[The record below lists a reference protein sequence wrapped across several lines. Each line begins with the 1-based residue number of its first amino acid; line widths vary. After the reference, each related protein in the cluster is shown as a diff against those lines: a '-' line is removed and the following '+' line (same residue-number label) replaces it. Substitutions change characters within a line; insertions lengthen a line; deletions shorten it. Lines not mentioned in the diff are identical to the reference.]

1 MNARWGTRPDGSNWG
16 DFGADDQVGRL
27 NLLTPERVRRAVA
40 EVREGRV
47 FCLSMPLD
55 YPGGNYH
62 DLGRKPPRLHPVVRG
77 GRAKYNNRGTENHPD
92 VSCDDWVEL
101 YTQSSTQWDA
111 LCHIGSAFDA
121 DGDGVAE
128 QVYYNGYRGGEHIP
142 DPPTPGSDA
151 PFTGARALGIENM
164 AATGVQ
170 GRGVMVDLYS
180 TYGRPR
186 AIVGYDDLMRIM
198 EADGVEVEEGDM
210 LCLYTGQAD
219 AILEMNRDPDRE
231 TLEDAFSH
239 LDGCDDRLLR
249 WIDDS
254 GVVAIAA
261 DNFSVEAVPPS
272 TSVPGQGFERIHQLC
287 IFKLGI
293 HLGELW
299 HLGPL
304 NDWLKEHGRYR
315 FLLTAPPLRLPGA
328 AGSPVTP
335 VATV

>member
-1 MNARWGTRPDGSNWG
+1 MSVRWKTRPEGSNWG
-16 DFGADDQVGRL
+16 DFGADDQIGRL

-62 DLGRKPPRLHPVVRG
+62 DLGRKPPKLHPVVRG
-77 GRAKYNNRGTENHPD
+77 GRIKYDDRGSERHPD
-92 VSCDDWVEL
+92 ASCDDWVEF
-101 YTQSSTQWDA
+101 YTQYSTQWDA

-128 QVYYNGYRGGEHIP
+128 TVYYNGYRGGEHVAR
-142 DPPTPGSDA
+142 PTVAEDDFA
-151 PFTGARALGIENM
+151 GARALGIENM

-170 GRGVMVDLYS
+170 GRGVMVDLFAAC
-180 TYGRPR
+180 GRER
-186 AIVGYDDLMRIM
+186 TIVGYDALMRVI
-198 EADGVEVEEGDM
+198 ESDGVTVEDGDM
-210 LCLYTGQAD
+210 LCLHTGQVS
-219 AILEMNRDPDRE
+219 AILEMNKNPDHE

-239 LDGCDDRLLR
+239 LDGCDERLLR

-272 TSVPGQGFERIHQLC
+272 AAVEGRAYEGLHELC

-304 NDWLKEHGRYR
+304 NAWLKEHGRYQ

>member
-1 MNARWGTRPDGSNWG
+1 
-16 DFGADDQVGRL
+16 
-27 NLLTPERVRRAVA
+27 
-40 EVREGRV
+40 
-47 FCLSMPLD
+47 MPLD

-62 DLGRKPPRLHPVVRG
+62 DLGRKSPTLHPVVRG
-77 GRAKYNNRGTENHPD
+77 GRVKWGDRGSERHPD
-92 VSCDDWVEL
+92 VVCDDWVEL
-101 YTQSSTQWDA
+101 YTQFSTQWDA
-111 LCHIGSAFDA
+111 LCHIGSTFDA

-128 QVYYNGYRGGEHIP
+128 TVYYNGYRGGEHVP
-142 DPPTPGSDA
+142 EPAAGDA
-151 PFTGARALGIENM
+151 FAGAGALGIENM

-170 GRGVMVDLYS
+170 GRGVMVDLFAAF
-180 TYGRPR
+180 GRER
-186 AIVGYDDLMRIM
+186 AIVGYDALMRVM
-198 EADGVEVEEGDM
+198 ESGGVTVEEGDM

-219 AILEMNRDPDRE
+219 AILEMNRKPDRE

-239 LDGCDDRLLR
+239 LDGRDERLLR
-249 WIDDS
+249 WIDES

-272 TSVPGQGFERIHQLC
+272 AAVAGRAYEGLHELC
-287 IFKLGI
+287 LFKLGI

-304 NDWLKEHGRYR
+304 NAWLKDHGRTR

>member
-1 MNARWGTRPDGSNWG
+1 MTARWTVRPEGSNWG
-16 DFGADDQVGRL
+16 DFGADDQIGRL
-27 NLLTPERVRRAVA
+27 NLLTPERVRRAMA

-62 DLGRKPPRLHPVVRG
+62 DLGRKPPRLHPVVSGGRVKYNHRG
-77 GRAKYNNRGTENHPD
+77 GERHPD

-101 YTQSSTQWDA
+101 YTQFSTQWDA

-121 DGDGVAE
+121 DADGVAE
-128 QVYYNGYRGGEHIP
+128 TVYYNGYRGGEHIP
-142 DPPTPGSDA
+142 DPGAAEDA
-151 PFTGARALGIENM
+151 FAGARALGIENM

-170 GRGVMVDLYS
+170 GRGVMVDPLRRLRAQARHRRLRRPDAS
-180 TYGRPR
+180 HGGWRRHDRGGRHAVPAHRPGQRHLGDEQETRPR
-186 AIVGYDDLMRIM
+186 D
-198 EADGVEVEEGDM
+198 
-210 LCLYTGQAD
+210 T
-219 AILEMNRDPDRE
+219 
-231 TLEDAFSH
+231 EDAFSH
-239 LDGCDDRLLR
+239 LDGRDERLLR

-254 GVVAIAA
+254 GVAAIAA
-261 DNFSVEAVPPS
+261 DNFSIEAVPPS
-272 TSVPGQGFERIHQLC
+272 AAVEGRAYEGLHELC

-299 HLGPL
+299 SLGAL
-304 NDWLKEHGRYR
+304 NAWLKEHGRSR